1 MRRRAFIT
9 LLGLAASAWPFVL
22 RAQSSSLPVIVF
34 ISARAAE
41 TSVDLNAEFRKGL
54 RQTGFT
60 EGKDVVV
67 EYHWLD
73 GHYEQLSTIVKDIV
87 RRGVA
92 VIATPG
98 NSPGALAAKSATE
111 TIPIV
116 FGVGDD
122 PVALGLVKS
131 LAQPRTNATGINF
144 FASEINTKRLGLMHE
159 LLPKAVRIAVLVNPG
174 NRSTTEATSIALKE
188 AAPGLGLEL
197 LFFSA
202 STPTEI
208 DAAFAAIAEAR
219 ADALF
224 VGADAF
230 FVSRSKQFAALTTR
244 DRLAASAFAG
254 ENAEAGLLMSYGTNL
269 AEMFRQIGI
278 YCGTILKGAKPA
290 ELPVLQSTKFEFV
303 INLQAARMLGVEV
316 PPTLLARAD
325 VVIE

>member
-1 MRRRAFIT
+1 
-9 LLGLAASAWPFVL
+9 
-22 RAQSSSLPVIVF
+22 
-34 ISARAAE
+34 
-41 TSVDLNAEFRKGL
+41 
-54 RQTGFT
+54 
-60 EGKDVVV
+60 
-67 EYHWLD
+67 
-73 GHYEQLSTIVKDIV
+73 
-87 RRGVA
+87 
-92 VIATPG
+92 
-98 NSPGALAAKSATE
+98 
-111 TIPIV
+111 
-116 FGVGDD
+116 
-122 PVALGLVKS
+122 
-131 LAQPRTNATGINF
+131 
-144 FASEINTKRLGLMHE
+144 

>member
-1 MRRRAFIT
+1 MQRRAIVRFLGGA
-9 LLGLAASAWPFVL
+9 LLAWPSVL
-22 RAQSSSLPVIVF
+22 RAQSTRLPVVVL
-34 ISARAAE
+34 ISARDAE

-54 RQTGFT
+54 RQTGFA
-60 EGKDVVV
+60 EGKDVVI

-73 GHYEQLSTIVKDIV
+73 GHYERLPTIIDDIV
-87 RRGVA
+87 RRGVD

-98 NSPGALAAKSATE
+98 NSPGALAAKAATE

-159 LLPKAVRIAVLVNPG
+159 LLPKAVRLAVLVNPA
-174 NRSTTEATSIALKE
+174 NRYTTEATSNALKE

-197 LFFSA
+197 LFFNA
-202 STPTEI
+202 STVAEI
-208 DAAFAAIAEAR
+208 DAAFATISNSN

-224 VGADAF
+224 VSPDAF
-230 FVSRSKQFAALTTR
+230 FVNRSKQFAELAIR
-244 DRLAASAFAG
+244 NRLPASAFAS

-269 AEMFRQIGI
+269 ADMFRQIGV
-278 YCGTILKGAKPA
+278 YCGSILKGAKPA

-303 INLQAARMLGVEV
+303 INLQAARLLGVDI
-316 PPTLLARAD
+316 PPTMLARAD
-325 VVIE
+325 GVIE